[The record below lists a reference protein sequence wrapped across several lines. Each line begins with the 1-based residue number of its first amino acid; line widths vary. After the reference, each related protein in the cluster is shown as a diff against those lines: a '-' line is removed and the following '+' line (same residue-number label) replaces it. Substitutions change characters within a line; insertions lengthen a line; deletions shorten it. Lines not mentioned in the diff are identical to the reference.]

1 MLARFRS
8 GSSHHPLI
16 QAEWQQGLKET
27 FDLAVLGSY
36 EVIRERAEYL
46 GESNRIDRSELRWR
60 PLDRRDVEVLVG

>member
-1 MLARFRS
+1 MAPSERCTDAGEVS
-8 GSSHHPLI
+8 IWIEHHPLI

-46 GESNRIDRSELRWR
+46 GESTMKFGES
-60 PLDRRDVEVLVG
+60 

>member
-8 GSSHHPLI
+8 GSSTTLI
-16 QAEWQQGLKET
+16 QAEWQQGRKET

-46 GESNRIDRSELRWR
+46 GESTRKFGES
-60 PLDRRDVEVLVG
+60 

>member
-16 QAEWQQGLKET
+16 QTEWQQGLKET

-46 GESNRIDRSELRWR
+46 GESTRIDRSELRWR
-60 PLDRRDVEVLVG
+60 ALDRRDVEVLVG